1 MQKLFFVHIPKTA
14 GTSLLAGLMAAGYG
28 TCYFVRDEHFLPLLS
43 KEWLAGQPLLAGHV
57 LAATAEA
64 CAGQSH
70 AVFSMVRHPADV
82 FLSTYSYVRS
92 RPAECNTDPTSHWL
106 AGLDLK
112 HWLARHAE
120 LANVFHSQLVYL
132 GAPKLDVASHPLDT
146 LLANARRFA
155 ARRFVGRVE
164 ALGPALGYLARAAG
178 QPVALPRTNPTEQLG
193 QRLRL
198 ADLAPDQRRRL
209 MAILEPDL
217 VLYDYL
223 AQPYNGPIP

>member
-1 MQKLFFVHIPKTA
+1 MEKLFFVHIPKTA

-28 TCYFVRDEHFLPLLS
+28 SCYFVRDEHFLPLLS
-43 KEWLAGQPLLAGHV
+43 KDWLAGQSLLAGHV
-57 LAATAEA
+57 LAATAES
-64 CAGQSH
+64 CVGRSH

-82 FLSTYSYVRS
+82 FLSTYSYIRS
-92 RPAECNTDPTSHWL
+92 RPPECNADPTSSWP

-112 HWLARHAE
+112 GWLARHAD

-132 GAPKLDVASHPLDT
+132 GAPRLDMASHSLDT

-164 ALGPALGYLARAAG
+164 DLGPVLDYLAQAAG
-178 QPVALPRTNPTEQLG
+178 HPVTLPHANPTKHLG
-193 QRLRL
+193 RRFRL

-209 MAILEPDL
+209 MAILESDL
-217 VLYDYL
+217 ALYDCL
-223 AQPYNGPIP
+223 AQR